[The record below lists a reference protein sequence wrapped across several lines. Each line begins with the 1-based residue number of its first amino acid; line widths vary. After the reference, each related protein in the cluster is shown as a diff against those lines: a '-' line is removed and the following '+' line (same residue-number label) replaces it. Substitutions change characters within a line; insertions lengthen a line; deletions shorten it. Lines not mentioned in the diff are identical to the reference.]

1 MAKGRSAE
9 SRLGARGNTYEDVS
23 PVDFPANN
31 NRRFSPDPAD
41 DQVDEKHT
49 EVPRRDSCIV
59 PKVSPQDKEDG
70 IFLAHPGTEL
80 ETVACDMTEVYPDES
95 FCFLNEA
102 KLRERAQELQKFF
115 LPGNERGIVA
125 YAVKANA
132 KGKILRVLADEGID
146 HYDCA
151 SPEEIRVAK
160 SYSPHSEILYNH
172 PVKSTSAILGASRR
186 GIAHY
191 TVQSHREID
200 KIDSSVDRS
209 SMARPLELA
218 VRLST
223 PNDNAAIN
231 LSTKFGCQE
240 KDAREMIRR
249 IRSQIHA
256 LPGISIHTGSQNED
270 PDVYVGAIK
279 KISAIAIE
287 EGGVHTMNV
296 GGGLPVNYHANDTFS
311 VRHYLDVISR
321 ALEEYSRYAL
331 RGDDPKII
339 LEVGRIMVAEC
350 IDLMIPVLA
359 VENRNRGRCIY
370 INDGVYT
377 SFSDF
382 VVHDW
387 PYNFLCRGKN
397 GKKLSEKCVPFEVF
411 GRTCDS
417 GDSLGQ
423 IVLPENLDEGDY
435 LWLKNA
441 GAYMDSQGGHF
452 NGFGMPHYIA
462 YNR

>member
-1 MAKGRSAE
+1 MAEK
-9 SRLGARGNTYEDVS
+9 TDVPDYDYS
-23 PVDFPANN
+23 TDPGMGITSPANSQIAHRPASEIPQSGVVAKRAEIA
-31 NRRFSPDPAD
+31 RRESG
-41 DQVDEKHT
+41 VM
-49 EVPRRDSCIV
+49 
-59 PKVSPQDKEDG
+59 PKVSQEDKEDG
-70 IFLAHPGTEL
+70 IFFTHPGRSLAEVSADVTEI
-80 ETVACDMTEVYPDES
+80 YPDES
-95 FCFLNEA
+95 FCFLNVQ
-102 KLRERAQELQKFF
+102 KLRERAGELRDFF
-115 LPGNERGIVA
+115 LPGNEQGVVA

-132 KGKILRVLADEGID
+132 KGKIMRVLADEGID

-151 SPEEIRVAK
+151 SPVEISTAMKYR
-160 SYSPHSEILYNH
+160 PGSEILYNH
-172 PVKSTSAILGASRR
+172 PVKSPSSILSASKQ

-191 TVQSHREID
+191 TVQSQREID
-200 KIDSSVDRS
+200 KVDGYADRS
-209 SMARPLELA
+209 VLRRPLELA

-231 LSTKFGCQE
+231 LSTKFGTQE

-249 IRSQIHA
+249 IRHEIGA

-270 PDVYVGAIK
+270 PEIYVSAIK
-279 KISAIAIE
+279 KISTIAHE

-296 GGGLPVNYHANDTFS
+296 GGGLPVNYHANDNFS
-311 VRHYLDVISR
+311 IRHYLDTISR
-321 ALEEYSRYAL
+321 ALEEYSRHAMT
-331 RGDDPKII
+331 GSNPKII
-339 LEVGRIMVAEC
+339 LEVGRAMVAEC

-359 VENRNRGRCIY
+359 VEDRNRGKCIY

-382 VVHDW
+382 VVHGW

-397 GKKLSEKCVPFEVF
+397 GKKLSDKHVPFEVF

-441 GAYMDSQGGHF
+441 GAYMDSQGGQF
-452 NGFGMPHYIA
+452 NGFGLPHYIA
-462 YNR
+462 YNK